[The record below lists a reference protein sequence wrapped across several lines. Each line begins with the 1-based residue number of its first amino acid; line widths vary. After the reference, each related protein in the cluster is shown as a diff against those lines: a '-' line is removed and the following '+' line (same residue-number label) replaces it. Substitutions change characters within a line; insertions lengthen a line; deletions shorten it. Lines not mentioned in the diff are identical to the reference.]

1 VEFKIRPTNQLD
13 GESSF
18 YSFTLIK
25 KRNGANRFF
34 EVTPPS
40 ANAEVTVKQLQR
52 LTIKL

>member
-1 VEFKIRPTNQLD
+1 LD

-40 ANAEVTVKQLQR
+40 ANAEVTAKAVA
-52 LTIKL
+52 TINNKTG